1 MSPTIAKLVA
11 AGLAI
16 AALVASAF
24 VSDADARAS
33 LFSIASGLVGWQFLP
48 RVGDAPKSVHPDDMR

>member
-1 MSPTIAKLVA
+1 MSATTAKLVA

-24 VSDADARAS
+24 VHDATAQAS

-48 RVGDAPKSVHPDDMR
+48 RAGDAPRSTHPDDLP